1 MCFQLTKVTIRVIF
15 YILAKIHWTE
25 IIILWLRTMIKLL
38 GKYEK
43 EFPFFFWF
51 QIGVESWKTNSI
63 LGDVSGNVCSSL
75 TTITIIIITIFQVH
89 IRISSYQCGG
99 VLLNNQY
106 VATAAHCV
114 HQAKLSQIT
123 VHLGEFDTKNTKKVR
138 ADHTLRKH
146 I

>member
-1 MCFQLTKVTIRVIF
+1 MKKFEKVEKTGIISTKF
-15 YILAKIHWTE
+15 S
-25 IIILWLRTMIKLL
+25 LRCT
-38 GKYEK
+38 
-43 EFPFFFWF
+43 PS
-51 QIGVESWKTNSI
+51 VI
-63 LGDVSGNVCSSL
+63 LG
-75 TTITIIIITIFQVH
+75 IIIITIFQVH

-146 I
+146 IYQFTMLETLAK